1 MNLSLPALVIA
12 TLAVL
17 ALGYTFYGRF
27 VARHLGMDANRPT
40 PANRLQDGRDFVP
53 TKPFYLLGQ
62 HFSAIA
68 AAGPI
73 VGPILACSSFGWMP
87 CILWIVI
94 GVIFIG
100 AVHDFSALFASVR
113 HDARSVAEIVRQHVG
128 PRAAVAVLLFIWVAL
143 AYVIVAFTDTTAA
156 TFVGQTEELQGSYS
170 FNPGGAVAAS
180 SILYLLLSILMGVVQ
195 RRWNPPLL
203 ALTLIFV
210 PSTLAVVWAGTKI
223 STLFLLSA
231 KSWAVIILGYCFV
244 ASLLPV
250 WALQQPRG
258 YLGGFVLYLAIAIGT
273 IGALFGGHR
282 ILQPAFTHAPLVG
295 LSQQSLFPFLF
306 VTIACGACSGF
317 HGLVCSGTTSKQIS
331 RESHCRPIGYGAMLL
346 EGFVALIALTTIL
359 IVPKSADTPGRIYG
373 NGIGQ
378 YLTLFLGQEN
388 FRFAATFGAMAF
400 STFVFDTLDVSVRLA
415 RYILQE
421 LSGVKGKLAVIGG
434 TALTVSI
441 PLLLVLNAEPGAYR
455 KYWILFGTSNQLLAA
470 LTLLGVTVW
479 LKRTGRKIWFTFW
492 PMLFV
497 GTITIWSL
505 LIQARAGLTAFR
517 DAATGSIIAST
528 LTNGVV
534 AVILIGLAVWVATEA
549 GYVLARSRERTPAQE

>member
-1 MNLSLPALVIA
+1 MNISLPLLVIT

-17 ALGYTFYGRF
+17 ALGYTLYGRF

-73 VGPILACSSFGWMP
+73 VGPILACSAFGWLP
-87 CILWIVI
+87 CLLWIVL

-113 HDARSVAEIVRQHVG
+113 HDARSVAEIVRAHIG
-128 PRAAVAVLLFIWVAL
+128 PRAAIAVLMFIWVAL
-143 AYVIVAFTDTTAA
+143 IYVIIAFTDTTAA
-156 TFVGQTEELQGSYS
+156 TFVGQTEELQGSFS

-180 SILYLLLSILMGVVQ
+180 SILYLSLSILMGVVQ

-210 PSTLAVVWAGTKI
+210 PATLGVVWAGTKI

-231 KSWAVIILGYCFV
+231 KSWAILILFYCFI

-258 YLGGFVLYLAIAIGT
+258 YLGGFVLYLAIAVGT
-273 IGALFGGHR
+273 IGALFGNYT
-282 ILQPAFTHAPLVG
+282 IQQPAFTTAPLASF
-295 LSQQSLFPFLF
+295 SQQGLFPFLF

-359 IVPKSADTPGRIYG
+359 IIPQTKDTPGRVYG
-373 NGIGQ
+373 NGLGQ
-378 YLTLFLGQEN
+378 YMTLFLGPEN

-421 LSGVKGKLAVIGG
+421 LSGVKGKLAVLAG

-441 PLLLVLNAEPGAYR
+441 PLLLVLNSEPGAYR

-470 LTLLGVTVW
+470 LTLLGITVW
-479 LKRTGRKIWFTFW
+479 LKRSGRKIWFTFW

-497 GTITIWSL
+497 GTITVWSL
-505 LIQARAGLTAFR
+505 LIQAKSGLTAFR
-517 DAATGSIIAST
+517 DATGSIVPST
-528 LTNGVV
+528 LANGVV
-534 AVILIGLAVWVATEA
+534 AVILIALAMWVASEA
-549 GYVLARSRERTPAQE
+549 GYVLARSSERVPVRD

>member
-1 MNLSLPALVIA
+1 MSVSLPVLVVA

-17 ALGYTFYGRF
+17 ALGYSLYGRL
-27 VARHLGMDANRPT
+27 VSRHLGMEANRPT
-40 PANRLQDGRDFVP
+40 PANRMQDGRDFVP

-87 CILWIVI
+87 CLLWIVL

-113 HDARSVAEIVRQHVG
+113 HDARSVAEIVRQNVG

-143 AYVIVAFTDTTAA
+143 SYVIVAFTDTTAA
-156 TFVGQTEELQGSYS
+156 TFVGKTEELQGSFP

-180 SILYLLLSILMGVVQ
+180 SILYLLLSLLMGVVQ
-195 RRWNPPLL
+195 RRFRPPLL
-203 ALTLIFV
+203 VLTLIFV
-210 PSTLAVVWAGTKI
+210 PATLAVVWAGTKI

-231 KSWAVIILGYCFV
+231 KDWAVLILGYCFV

-273 IGALFGGHR
+273 IGAIFGGHA
-282 ILQPAFTHAPLVG
+282 IQQPAFTSAPLASF
-295 LSQQSLFPFLF
+295 SQQSLFPFLF

-359 IVPKSADTPGRIYG
+359 IIPPSTDTPGRIYG
-373 NGIGQ
+373 NGLGQ
-378 YLTLFLGQEN
+378 YLSLLLGPEN

-421 LSGVKGKLAVIGG
+421 LSGAKGKLAVLAG

-441 PLLLVLNAEPGAYR
+441 PLVLVLHEEPGAYR
-455 KYWILFGTSNQLLAA
+455 KYWVLFGTSNQLLAA
-470 LTLLGVTVW
+470 LTLLGITVW
-479 LKRTGRKIWFTFW
+479 LKRAGRKIWFTFW

-497 GTITIWSL
+497 GVITLWSL
-505 LIQARAGLTAFR
+505 LIQAKAGLTAFR

-528 LTNGVV
+528 LANGVV
-534 AVILIGLAVWVATEA
+534 AVILIGLAIWVATEA
-549 GYVLARSRERTPAQE
+549 GYVLTRSRERAPAQD